1 MAILATIPA
10 QYLEQLL
17 LNAPTATTFQIQGV
31 VYTRAQVLAAWQAIE
46 DPSNVDAVGL
56 WAISGQTLYQ
66 VTSPSQVY

>member
-1 MAILATIPA
+1 M
-10 QYLEQLL
+10 
-17 LNAPTATTFQIQGV
+17 
-31 VYTRAQVLAAWQAIE
+31 AIE